1 MKRVIKG
8 KEPPALTAWK
18 AENHD
23 SPQNLVYGNLPGKV
37 LDNIKE
43 QMLKEQ
49 GYLCGYTMRRLNAV
63 TECHLEHI
71 EPQNASTR
79 DLDYANMLA
88 CFPSDG
94 GDTKPG
100 YGAPIKGGVAVNSDN
115 FVSPIHPQVEQHF
128 HYTWKG
134 EIYAKNPQDVAAAKT
149 IKLLKLDNPKLADL
163 RKAAIEAAGITRAS
177 DMPLS
182 AAKARRLA
190 QECLQKDANS
200 HLPAYCPAI
209 SQVAEEYALREE
221 KRATRLRGKARN

>member
-8 KEPPALTAWK
+8 NEPPALTAWK

-43 QMLKEQ
+43 QMLKEH

-71 EPQNASTR
+71 EPQNASPR

-94 GDTKPG
+94 GDTKHG
-100 YGAPIKGGVAVNSDN
+100 YGAPIKGGNAVNIDN
-115 FVSPIHPQVEQHF
+115 FVSPIHPQVEQRF
-128 HYTWKG
+128 RYTRNG
-134 EIYAKNPQDVAAAKT
+134 GIAANMPQDEAAANT
-149 IKLLKLDNPKLADL
+149 IELLKLDDEKLAEL
-163 RKAAIEAAGITRAS
+163 RKAAIEEAGITRAS
-177 DMPLS
+177 NNPLS
-182 AAKARRLA
+182 AAMARRLA
-190 QECLQKDANS
+190 RECLQKGKDFR
-200 HLPAYCPAI
+200 LPAFCLAL
-209 SQVAEEYALREE
+209 SQVAEEYASREE
-221 KRATRLRGKARN
+221 KQAARMRGKSRD

>member
-115 FVSPIHPQVEQHF
+115 FVSPTHSKVEQRF
-128 HYTWKG
+128 K
-134 EIYAKNPQDVAAAKT
+134 YARNGGIAANSPNDGAATNT
-149 IKLLKLDNPKLADL
+149 IKLLRLDNPKLIEL
-163 RKAAIEAAGITRAS
+163 RRAAIEAAGLTRTS
-177 DMPLS
+177 DKPLS
-182 AAKARRLA
+182 AMMARRLI
-190 QECLQKDANS
+190 QECLQKDANL
-200 HLPAYCPAI
+200 HLPAFCLAL
-209 SQVAEEYALREE
+209 SQVAEEYASREE
-221 KRATRLRGKARN
+221 RQAARMRGKARD

>member
-8 KEPPALTAWK
+8 NEPPALTAWK
-18 AENHD
+18 ADNHD
-23 SPQNLVYGNLPGKV
+23 SPQNLDYGNLPGNV
-37 LDNIKE
+37 LEKIKE

-71 EPQNASTR
+71 EPQNASPR

-100 YGAPIKGGVAVNSDN
+100 YGAPIKGGVAVNSGN
-115 FVSPIHPQVEQHF
+115 FVSPIHPQVEKHF

-134 EIYAKNPQDVAAAKT
+134 EIAARNPLDVAAANT
-149 IKLLKLDNPKLADL
+149 IKLLKLDDEKLADM
-163 RKAAIEAAGITRAS
+163 RKVAIEAAGITRAS

-190 QECLQKDANS
+190 QECLQKDANLR
-200 HLPAYCPAI
+200 LPAFCLAL
-209 SQVAEEYALREE
+209 SQVAEEYASREE
-221 KRATRLRGKARN
+221 NQAARMRGKSRD